1 MRRLAGAQAAELPT
15 EKISRSKFFAGILSA
30 AGLLIVV
37 IAALSIDNIEA
48 GLVSV
53 MSESP
58 TPSASEDLWNGPTA
72 PIFNELAADLRD
84 YPTPPR
90 DMQNA
95 LDNPAAETIYNG
107 RYILL
112 EPGALDASRV
122 VAEAALRQRGNRV
135 YFVAIHRATG
145 TEIRGY
151 AIFEEVELEGPEGG
165 VVERPVVRQT
175 AAYLSTDGREL
186 RGYGLSEPLD
196 TGGHRITAFA
206 TSENAGEPDRQFVL
220 FAYRIR

>member
-1 MRRLAGAQAAELPT
+1 MRRLAGAQAADLPT
-15 EKISRSKFFAGILSA
+15 EKISRSKLFAGILSA
-30 AGLLIVV
+30 AGLLVVV

-58 TPSASEDLWNGPTA
+58 TSSASEDLWNGPTA
-72 PIFNELAADLRD
+72 PIFNELVADLRD
-84 YPTPPR
+84 YPTPQR

-95 LDNPAAETIYNG
+95 LDNPAAETTYNG

-112 EPGALDASRV
+112 EPGALEANRV
-122 VAEAALRQRGNRV
+122 VGEAALRQRGNRV
-135 YFVAIHRATG
+135 YFVATLRATG

-151 AIFEEVELEGPEGG
+151 AVFEEVELEGAEG
-165 VVERPVVRQT
+165 VVERPIVRQT
-175 AAYLSTDGREL
+175 AAYLSADGREL
-186 RGYGLSEPLD
+186 RGYGLGEPLD

-206 TSENAGEPDRQFVL
+206 TSENAGEPDRQFEL